1 MKLSLQRGVLR
12 TIQQH
17 GMTVPGD
24 LVGIGVSGG
33 ADSVALL
40 YLLAELRPQLGIRLK
55 VLHFH
60 HQLRGAE
67 ADEDERFVAALA
79 RDLGFDLLADR
90 ADVASEARRNG
101 WNLEDA
107 GRRLRY
113 RFFASAAAAQG
124 IQRVAVAHT
133 ADDQAETVLAHLLR
147 GTGPTGLAG
156 IYPVAGLIIRP
167 LLEVR
172 REMLRDYLS
181 QLGQPW
187 REDSSN
193 WDRARLRARV
203 RHDLVPLL
211 ERDFERTVVVRLA
224 RLACLEREEQAFWR
238 ALEEERFGALV
249 TREKSGECSIGIE
262 NLLSPMPSLGK
273 PRPGRKV
280 PAAPA
285 AALSKRL
292 VRQIYSA
299 LRGSRKELT
308 SRHVEDVLHLAKTAQ
323 SGTRVELPGI
333 QVERVFDRLVFSR
346 ALPESHGGTPLRKI
360 SSGCNFEYTI
370 PAPAAS
376 KVAHV
381 VVPEIRRRINLKV
394 VDWPL
399 VSRETTLG
407 QATLDFD
414 RVCWPLVVRNWRPG
428 DAYRPYRRRQVR
440 KLKQMFLELRI
451 PARER
456 AFRPVLTSDGAL
468 IWASGCPVADEVA
481 PRAGTRAAVIIA
493 EEAI

>member
-1 MKLSLQRGVLR
+1 MKLNLQRGVLR
-12 TIQQH
+12 TIHRH

-40 YLLAELRPQLGIRLK
+40 HLLAELRPQLGIRLK

-67 ADEDERFVAALA
+67 ADEDELFVAALA
-79 RDLGFDLLADR
+79 RDLGFDFFADR
-90 ADVASEARRNG
+90 ADVANEARRNG

-107 GRRLRY
+107 ARRLRY
-113 RFFASAAAAQG
+113 RFFASAAAAHG
-124 IQRVAVAHT
+124 LQRVAVAHT

-167 LLEVR
+167 FLDVR

-193 WDRARLRARV
+193 QDRARLRARI

-211 ERDFERTVVVRLA
+211 ERDFERAAVVRLA
-224 RLACLEREEQAFWR
+224 RLATLEREEQEFWR
-238 ALEEERFGALV
+238 ALEQERFAVLA
-249 TREKSGECSIGIE
+249 TRENSGAMSIGIDG
-262 NLLSPMPSLGK
+262 LLSPMPSLGE
-273 PRPGRKV
+273 PRPDIQV
-280 PAAPA
+280 SAPPAV
-285 AALSKRL
+285 ALSKRL
-292 VRQIYSA
+292 VRQIYSE
-299 LRGSRKELT
+299 LRGSRKEL
-308 SRHVEDVLHLAKTAQ
+308 SSSHVEDVLHLAKKAQ
-323 SGTRVELPGI
+323 SGARVELPGI
-333 QVERVFDRLVFSR
+333 RVERVFDRLVFSQ
-346 ALPESHGGTPLRKI
+346 ALPESRGETTRGKI
-360 SSGCNFEYTI
+360 WSGSKFEYTI
-370 PAPAAS
+370 PAPSAS
-376 KVAHV
+376 KAAYV

-394 VDWPL
+394 VDWPP

-407 QATLDFD
+407 DATLDFD

-451 PARER
+451 PARDR
-456 AFRPVLTSDGAL
+456 AFRPVVTSGGAL

>member
-1 MKLSLQRGVLR
+1 M
-12 TIQQH
+12 I
-17 GMTVPGD
+17 VPGD

-40 YLLAELRPQLGIRLK
+40 RLLAELRPPLGIRLK

-79 RDLGFDLLADR
+79 RDLGFDFLADR
-90 ADVASEARRNG
+90 ADVAGEARRNG

-107 GRRLRY
+107 ARRLRY
-113 RFFASAAAAQG
+113 RFFASAAAAHG
-124 IQRVAVAHT
+124 LQRVAVAHT

-172 REMLRDYLS
+172 REQLRGYLS
-181 QLGQPW
+181 CLGQLW
-187 REDSSN
+187 REDASN
-193 WDRARLRARV
+193 RDRARLRAHI

-211 ERDFERTVVVRLA
+211 ERDFEPSVVVRLA
-224 RLACLEREEQAFWR
+224 RLAGLEREEQEFWR
-238 ALEEERFGALV
+238 ALEEERFSALV
-249 TREKSGECSIGIE
+249 TRENSGAMCIGIE
-262 NLLSPMPSLGK
+262 DLLSPMPFLGE
-273 PRPGRKV
+273 PRPGIKLS
-280 PAAPA
+280 AAPTV
-285 AALSKRL
+285 ALSKRL
-292 VRQIYSA
+292 VRQIYSE

-308 SRHVEDVLHLAKTAQ
+308 SRHVEDVLRLAKKAQ
-323 SGTRVELPGI
+323 SGARVEVPGI
-333 QVERVFDRLVFSR
+333 QVERVFDRLVFSA
-346 ALPESHGGTPLRKI
+346 ALPESRGGNTRGK
-360 SSGCNFEYTI
+360 SSSARNFEYTI

-376 KVAHV
+376 KVAYV
-381 VVPEIRRRINLKV
+381 VVPEISRRINLKV
-394 VDWPL
+394 IDWPQ

-407 QATLDFD
+407 QAMLDFD
-414 RVCWPLVVRNWRPG
+414 RICWPLVVRNWRPG

-451 PARER
+451 PARDR
-456 AFRPVLTSDGAL
+456 AFRPVLTSGGTL

>member
-1 MKLSLQRGVLR
+1 MKLSLQRCVLG
-12 TIQQH
+12 TIHRH

-40 YLLAELRPQLGIRLK
+40 RLLAELRPELGMRLK

-79 RDLGFDLLADR
+79 RDLGLDFLADR

-101 WNLEDA
+101 WNVEDA

-113 RFFASAAAAQG
+113 RFFASAAAAHG

-172 REMLRDYLS
+172 RKELRDYLS
-181 QLGQPW
+181 RLGQPW

-193 WDRARLRARV
+193 RDRARLRAHI
-203 RHDLVPLL
+203 RHDLLPLL
-211 ERDFERTVVVRLA
+211 ERDFERAVVLRLA
-224 RLACLEREEQAFWR
+224 RLANLEGEEQEFWR
-238 ALEEERFGALV
+238 ALEEERFAALV
-249 TREKSGECSIGIE
+249 TREKSGKISIGIE
-262 NLLSPMPSLGK
+262 NLLSPMPLLEEQ
-273 PRPGRKV
+273 RPGTQLSAV
-280 PAAPA
+280 PAV
-285 AALSKRL
+285 ALSKRL
-292 VRQIYSA
+292 VRRIYSE
-299 LRGSRKELT
+299 LRGSRKGLT
-308 SRHVEDVLHLAKTAQ
+308 SRHVEDVLHLAKKTQ
-323 SGTRVELPGI
+323 SGARVEVPGI
-333 QVERVFDRLVFSR
+333 QVERVFDRLVFSLE
-346 ALPESHGGTPLRKI
+346 LPESRGEKTRGKI
-360 SSGCNFEYTI
+360 SSSSNFEYPI
-370 PAPAAS
+370 AAPAGS
-376 KVAHV
+376 KLAYV

-394 VDWPL
+394 VDWPQ
-399 VSRETTLG
+399 VSRETTSG
-407 QATLDFD
+407 EAALDFD
-414 RVCWPLVVRNWRPG
+414 RVRWPLVVRNWRPG

-451 PARER
+451 PARDR
-456 AFRPVLTSDGAL
+456 AFRPVLTSGGTL